1 MIGRLTGI
9 LVEKQPPA
17 LVLDVRGVGYE
28 VEAPMTTF
36 YELPPLGGTTSL
48 YTHLAVKEDAHSLY
62 GFITRLERSLFRSL
76 IRVSGIGPKLALT
89 LLSGM
94 RVEDFIRCIEH
105 QDAVTLTRMPGVG
118 KKTAERL
125 VIEMRDRVRELGG
138 PGADLPVKAGHPG
151 GHTADDAIADAI
163 SALVALGYK
172 PADAGRMVSKV
183 ETADLASEEIIRQ
196 ALQQSVK

>member
-1 MIGRLTGI
+1 MIGRLTGTV
-9 LVEKQPPA
+9 VEKQPPA
-17 LVLDVRGVGYE
+17 LLVDVRGVGYE
-28 VEAPMTTF
+28 VEAPMSTF
-36 YELPPLGGTTSL
+36 YELPPLGGTVSL
-48 YTHLAVKEDAHSLY
+48 YTHLAVKEDAHNLY

-105 QDAVTLTRMPGVG
+105 QDSATLTRMPGVG

-138 PGADLPVKAGHPG
+138 PGANMPTDAAAAGGPAG
-151 GHTADDAIADAI
+151 DDATADAL
-163 SALVALGYK
+163 SALVALGYR
-172 PADAGRMVSKV
+172 PADAGRMVSKID
-183 ETADLASEEIIRQ
+183 AAGLASEEIIRQ
-196 ALQQSVK
+196 ALQKSVR